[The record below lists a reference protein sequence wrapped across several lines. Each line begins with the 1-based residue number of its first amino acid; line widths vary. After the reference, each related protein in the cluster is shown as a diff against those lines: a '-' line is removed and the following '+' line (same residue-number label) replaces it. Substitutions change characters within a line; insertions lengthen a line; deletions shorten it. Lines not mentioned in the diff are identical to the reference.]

1 MRAMRK
7 TEDGLD
13 LLQIQR
19 RARTVDKLLVHLVH
33 RCSTQEQEV
42 ATEFQLKHR
51 VLIGKANA
59 LLFLM
64 GERKAKAGGVDP
76 SLAKLAQ
83 STDRVLLMQSCRQ
96 TVDRVE
102 ITALDKTI
110 AVLDRRQALAPGLA
124 FDPLVAVQDQLRT
137 ERGIATH
144 ADRHMTPFAIH
155 DVDSPR
161 SGKSF
166 F

>member
-19 RARTVDKLLVHLVH
+19 RAGTVDKLLVHLVH

-51 VLIGKANA
+51 VLVGKADA

-64 GERKAKAGGVDP
+64 GERKAKAGRVDP
-76 SLAKLAQ
+76 SLAKFAQ
-83 STDRVLLMQSCRQ
+83 STDDVLLMQSLRQ
-96 TVDRVE
+96 TVDR
-102 ITALDKTI
+102 
-110 AVLDRRQALAPGLA
+110 
-124 FDPLVAVQDQLRT
+124 
-137 ERGIATH
+137 
-144 ADRHMTPFAIH
+144 
-155 DVDSPR
+155 
-161 SGKSF
+161 GKSLPSTKQLPSLTAVRHLRRASRSTHSWPF
-166 F
+166 KISCAPNGG